1 MDKAGAEQMNIPMY
15 FAIRNKKTKKFIS
28 GTDFRYSPP
37 RSLMANEYSPP
48 MIFTTLNLREELKRR
63 KINLKR
69 YEVVLITI
77 NPYYTINMGDV
88 NND

>member
-1 MDKAGAEQMNIPMY
+1 MNIPMY

-37 RSLMANEYSPP
+37 HCIMTDEYSPP
-48 MIFTTLNLREELKRR
+48 MIFTTLNLREELNRR

-69 YEVVLITI
+69 YEVVVITI
-77 NPYYTINMGDV
+77 NPYYKINLEV
-88 NND
+88 NK